1 MNVNKEFL
9 GNTLKVFSDGYA
21 TNQYLKKLAK
31 SIRVDFTCDPLCS
44 VDYQL
49 NEFVTS
55 EGYGD
60 DRSYSDWD
68 TRLHNWEES
77 GAIIIELGDGICIPV
92 FKSILDK
99 VVDNNEFCGTNSNVT
114 TAFYTNLRYKGH
126 KIWPTISS
134 TTNERDGKTKLA
146 NIDGNA
152 LVDGTINST
161 PITEKETMTQSI
173 KNTANSVVDVNKEAL
188 VLAGKLGTGKA
199 ANQLLLSKLA
209 SKLPWYAKLFGKK
222 KEIANNPVA
231 KLASANLMKA
241 LTQHFAKD
249 NKKMQYIADAMVT
262 EAMVEATVY
271 SQTFEDILASLDE
284 AIDLPSDIKARF
296 SDSE

>member
-9 GNTLKVFSDGYA
+9 DNTLKVFSDRYS
-21 TNQYLKKLAK
+21 THNYLKKLAK
-31 SIRVDFTCDPLCS
+31 SIKVDFTCDHLYS
-44 VDYQL
+44 VESQL
-49 NEFVTS
+49 RDFVTS
-55 EGYGD
+55 DGYGD
-60 DRSYSDWD
+60 DRGYSDWD
-68 TRLHNWEES
+68 TRVQNWEES
-77 GAIIIELGDGICIPV
+77 GAIIMELSDGNYIPI
-92 FKSILDK
+92 FKSILYK
-99 VVDNNEFCGTNSNVT
+99 VVKGNDFCGINSNAPT
-114 TAFYTNLRYKGH
+114 DLPPTLWYKGH
-126 KIWPTISS
+126 KVWPTISS
-134 TTNERDGKTKLA
+134 TINEWDGKIKA
-146 NIDGNA
+146 SSIDGSA
-152 LVDGTINST
+152 LVDGTIKLS
-161 PITEKETMTQSI
+161 PITEKDTMTQSI

-199 ANQLLLSKLA
+199 ANQLLLGKLA

-271 SQTFEDILASLDE
+271 SQTFEDILSSLDD